1 MLTLGES
8 DQCYLGRRP
17 LLMAGLALPH
27 PLVLIGFRRRA
38 CGELIGGAGDD
49 LTYGV
54 EQEGVSGGAI
64 PANENLLGHR
74 GDTMSRIMRN
84 LSVATLIALSLV
96 SAGCGGSTGSPSS
109 SSSISATHTSATA
122 APSTIRRGPVPND
135 AYDRLCASLTWPRQV
150 PAVVGLLDHEGGGE
164 GLGPLDCVHV
174 VAWVRPN
181 GSPAGLEAA
190 SRIVAVS
197 PAPGTAVGPHDPIT
211 LTVVPVQP
219 DEPPGNQPCDW
230 VSTTEASRFLGG
242 TPVTTHIPEPGK
254 HDTLEDSEAPQTPN
268 VAGSTDLWCSYNSS
282 DNSHMVSTELLL
294 TGAQIVDAATEFHY
308 MTELYG
314 DSVSV
319 DGVGIKAECV
329 LGDRPDLGDLGSV
342 NKLWVLLP
350 GERIYILSGWTR
362 ESCDT
367 LKQFAQAAI
376 PRIGA

>member
-1 MLTLGES
+1 
-8 DQCYLGRRP
+8 
-17 LLMAGLALPH
+17 MARLALPH
-27 PLVLIGFRRRA
+27 PLVLIDFRRRA
-38 CGELIGGAGDD
+38 RGELAGGAGGDGYVNLQADEVRGDD
-49 LTYGV
+49 LSSGV
-54 EQEGVSGGAI
+54 EQVGVSRGAI
-64 PANENLLGHR
+64 PANDNLSGHS
-74 GDTMSRIMRN
+74 GGTASRMMRN
-84 LSVATLIALSLV
+84 LGVAALIALSLV
-96 SAGCGGSTGSPSS
+96 SAGCGGTGSHSS
-109 SSSISATHTSATA
+109 SPSLPPTHTSAAA
-122 APSTIRRGPVPND
+122 APPTIRRGPWPND
-135 AYDRLCASLTWPRQV
+135 AYDRLCASLTWPRQL
-150 PAVVGLLDHEGGGE
+150 PDVVALLAHEGGGQ

-174 VAWVRPN
+174 AAWVRPN
-181 GSPAGLEAA
+181 GSPAGLEPA

-230 VSTTEASRFLGG
+230 VSTTEASWFLGG
-242 TPVTTHIPEPGK
+242 TPVTTCIPEPGK
-254 HDTLEDSEAPQTPN
+254 NDTHEDIEAPKTPN

-294 TGAQIVDAATEFHY
+294 TGAHIVDAATEFHY
-308 MTELYG
+308 MTQLYG
-314 DSVSV
+314 TSVSV

-329 LGDRPDLGDLGSV
+329 LGNRPDLGNV

-350 GERIYILSGWTR
+350 GERNYIVGGWTG